1 MRQSS
6 SNGSKIC
13 HQKLSR
19 LGSTSWVQFPVFGQE
34 DMLWK
39 ADRQMQEDY
48 MVDGSWDLDALKVD
62 TWNTLEL

>member
-1 MRQSS
+1 
-6 SNGSKIC
+6 
-13 HQKLSR
+13 
-19 LGSTSWVQFPVFGQE
+19 
-34 DMLWK
+34 MLWK